1 MTAQAKNLWSGVL
14 QAVIVTA
21 ISVAFSSVL
30 LAFKLEERV
39 SANERLSRTELG
51 AAVAIRKAEQAAIV
65 QDAESQKAVL
75 REMADMLR
83 KIADGQ
89 KITQESVVRLE
100 ERVSYLAKGQEEI
113 RLQIIRKPGG

>member
-1 MTAQAKNLWSGVL
+1 MTAQAKNLWGGVL

-65 QDAESQKAVL
+65 RDAESQKAVL

-100 ERVSYLAKGQEEI
+100 ERVSYLAKGQEDI
-113 RLQIIRKPGG
+113 RLQLIRKPGG

>member
-1 MTAQAKNLWSGVL
+1 MTAQAKNLWGGVL

-39 SANERLSRTELG
+39 SANERQSRTELN
-51 AAVAIRKAEQAAIV
+51 AAVAVRKAEQVAIV
-65 QDAESQKAVL
+65 RDAESQKAVL

-100 ERVSYLAKGQEEI
+100 ERVSYLTKGQEEI

>member
-1 MTAQAKNLWSGVL
+1 MTLQAKNLWGGVL

-21 ISVAFSSVL
+21 ISVAFSLVL
-30 LAFKLEERV
+30 LASKLEERV

-100 ERVSYLAKGQEEI
+100 ERVSYLAKGQEDI
-113 RLQIIRKPGG
+113 RLQLIRKPGG

>member
-1 MTAQAKNLWSGVL
+1 MTLQAKNLWGGVL

-100 ERVSYLAKGQEEI
+100 ERVSYLAKGQEDI
-113 RLQIIRKPGG
+113 RLQLIRKPGG

>member
-1 MTAQAKNLWSGVL
+1 MTAQAKNLWGGVL

-30 LAFKLEERV
+30 LASKLEERV
-39 SANERLSRTELG
+39 SANERQSRTELN
-51 AAVAIRKAEQAAIV
+51 AAVAVRKAEQAAIV

-100 ERVSYLAKGQEEI
+100 ERVSYLTKGQEEI

>member
-100 ERVSYLAKGQEEI
+100 ERVSYLTKGQEEI

>member
-1 MTAQAKNLWSGVL
+1 MTAQAKNLWGGVL

-30 LAFKLEERV
+30 LASKLEERV
-39 SANERLSRTELG
+39 SANERQSRTELN
-51 AAVAIRKAEQAAIV
+51 AAVAVRKAEQVAIV
-65 QDAESQKAVL
+65 KDAESQKAVL

-100 ERVSYLAKGQEEI
+100 ERVSYLTKGQEEI